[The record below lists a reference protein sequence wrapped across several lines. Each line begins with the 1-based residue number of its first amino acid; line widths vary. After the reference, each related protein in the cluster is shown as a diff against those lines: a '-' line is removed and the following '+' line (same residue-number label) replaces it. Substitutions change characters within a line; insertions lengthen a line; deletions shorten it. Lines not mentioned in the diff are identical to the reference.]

1 MVRVRYEETRGP
13 HEEFKTHRGANF
25 LAAKSQ
31 RLSEVGNADGP
42 NWKMNLETGLTH
54 REWMVGVFLLFRL
67 DSKQD
72 RSLLVANFRTF
83 LRLVFLCNICG
94 L

>member
-13 HEEFKTHRGANF
+13 HKEFKTHRGANF

-31 RLSEVGNADGP
+31 QRLSEVGNADGP
-42 NWKMNLETGLTH
+42 NWKTNLKTELTH

-72 RSLLVANFRTF
+72 RSLFVANFRTF
-83 LRLVFLCNICG
+83 LRLVFS
-94 L
+94 